1 MCMNEAI
8 CFDLLFSCSLVCSGD
23 ADCGANAECYTA
35 KNVCVCPAGFLG
47 DASVG
52 CNKGECCCD
61 MKM

>member
-1 MCMNEAI
+1 MKLF

-35 KNVCVCPAGFLG
+35 SSGDKFCVCKSGFLG